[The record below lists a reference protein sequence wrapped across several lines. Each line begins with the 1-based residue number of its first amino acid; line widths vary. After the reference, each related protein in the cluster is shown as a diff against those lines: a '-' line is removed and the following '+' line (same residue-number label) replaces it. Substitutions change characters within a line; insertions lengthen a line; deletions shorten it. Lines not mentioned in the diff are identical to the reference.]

1 MRTNRDQLVFS
12 KKARAVEYNPCTLGE
27 YRRQKPKEYVELAQA
42 AARPQLGDDLVAKR
56 ANAERVREFS
66 KNLKSINM
74 GHMAMKGATP
84 AQEAAAQ
91 RRTEAVSKRERMR
104 EFARHRVVQAAR
116 APPPP
121 PDDDDDEP
129 IGSGARAARG
139 GRWASG
145 DGTAVDGAGER
156 GASLLE
162 DLEMR
167 HDAQRAQVEAIRRE
181 MGFDM
186 RARALAL
193 CVPCRATSDHPRLFV
208 ADGRALH

>member
-27 YRRQKPKEYVELAQA
+27 YRRQKPKEYVELGKLQ
-42 AARPQLGDDLVAKR
+42 PDLNSDDLVAKR

-84 AQEAAAQ
+84 AQEVAAQ
-91 RRTEAVSKRERMR
+91 KENQAVSKRERMR
-104 EFARHRVVQAAR
+104 EFARHRVPKPRAR
-116 APPPP
+116 SPPP
-121 PDDDDDEP
+121 PDDYDEQ
-129 IGSGARAARG
+129 IGSARERHEAAAG
-139 GRWASG
+139 YG

-156 GASLLE
+156 GPSLLE

-181 MGFDM
+181 MGF
-186 RARALAL
+186 
-193 CVPCRATSDHPRLFV
+193 
-208 ADGRALH
+208 